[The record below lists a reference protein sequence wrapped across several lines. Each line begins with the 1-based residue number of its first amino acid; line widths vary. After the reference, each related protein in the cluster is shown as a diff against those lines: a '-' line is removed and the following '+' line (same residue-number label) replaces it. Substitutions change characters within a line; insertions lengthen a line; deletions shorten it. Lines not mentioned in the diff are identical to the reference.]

1 MKKNLLILISLVFAL
16 VLCVTVFA
24 ASGDAAVGSD
34 TAVGSGS
41 AADNNS
47 LTISVDIP
55 TSYEFKIPA
64 DVALEFGAEY
74 TEIGTV
80 TASNVR
86 PPADTELCISYNDS
100 SSLKTEDGMSEIPYE
115 IQIDYETA
123 GDLFFMEDGE
133 SAALYVAID
142 KAAWDAAP
150 AGSYSDTITFTA
162 SLSELAQ

>member
-24 ASGDAAVGSD
+24 ASGDAAVGS
-34 TAVGSGS
+34 GSGE
-41 AADNNS
+41 ADNNS
-47 LTISVDIP
+47 LTLSVDIP

-64 DVALEFGAEY
+64 DVTLEFGAEY

-80 TASNVR
+80 TVSNVR
-86 PPADTELCISYNDS
+86 LPADTELCISYNDS

-115 IQIDYETA
+115 IQIGDHETA

-142 KAAWDAAP
+142 KEAWDAAP

>member
-24 ASGDAAVGSD
+24 EGSD

-47 LTISVDIP
+47 LTLSVDIP

-64 DVALEFGAEY
+64 DITLEFGAEY
-74 TEIGTV
+74 TELGTV

-86 PPADTELCISYNDS
+86 LPADTELCISYNDS
-100 SSLKTEDGMSEIPYE
+100 SSLKTEDGRSEIPYE
-115 IQIDYETA
+115 IQIGDHEKA

-133 SAALYVAID
+133 STVLYVAID
-142 KAAWDAAP
+142 KEAWDAAS

-162 SLSELAQ
+162 SLSERAQ

>member
-24 ASGDAAVGSD
+24 EGSD

-41 AADNNS
+41 GEADNNS

-55 TSYEFKIPA
+55 TSYEFTIPA
-64 DVALEFGAEY
+64 DVALKFGAEY

-80 TASNVR
+80 TVSNVR
-86 PPADTELCISYNDS
+86 LPADMELCISYNDS

-115 IQIDYETA
+115 IQIDYEPA
-123 GDLFFMEDGE
+123 GDLFFTADGE
-133 SAALYVAID
+133 SAPLCVAID
-142 KAAWDAAP
+142 KEAWDAAP

-162 SLSELAQ
+162 SLSELAR

>member
-24 ASGDAAVGSD
+24 EGSD
-34 TAVGSGS
+34 SAVGSGS
-41 AADNNS
+41 GEADNNS

-64 DVALEFGAEY
+64 DVTLEFGAEY

-80 TASNVR
+80 SVSNVR
-86 PPADTELCISYNDS
+86 LPADTELCISYNDS
-100 SSLKTEDGMSEIPYE
+100 SSLKTEDGRSEIPYE
-115 IQIDYETA
+115 IQIGDHEKA

-133 SAALYVAID
+133 STVLYVAID
-142 KAAWDAAP
+142 KEAWDAAP